1 MVPSEANFVMLV
13 LGSPEQA
20 DQLTHEL
27 LTRGIIV
34 RPLRSFGLPHCVR
47 ISTGTDED
55 NQRAVEAM
63 SSTSI
68 RSCVELG

>member
-1 MVPSEANFVMLV
+1 MLV

-68 RSCVELG
+68 RSCVGFG